1 MHVLRD
7 KALHCVLVRYPKR
20 PRAVCPGPHF
30 MSQTPTTTD
39 SGDYSNHA
47 GDGCPSVAALE
58 YELAFL
64 VRHLEAVRRKYDY
77 GLERAHYLLLLL
89 LAAQD
94 GQPVGGLAE
103 QINLDASTVTR
114 QIAAMQ
120 SCGLVDK
127 RPNPE
132 DRRGGF
138 VTITAQGRKA
148 LERTRQQRLR
158 RVGKVFSDWADDDRI
173 EFARLMARF
182 NRELS
187 RTLSG
192 DE

>member
-1 MHVLRD
+1 
-7 KALHCVLVRYPKR
+7 
-20 PRAVCPGPHF
+20 
-30 MSQTPTTTD
+30 MSQTSDNTD
-39 SGDYSNHA
+39 AGGDCLGVEH
-47 GDGCPSVAALE
+47 CPSVAALE

-89 LAAQD
+89 LNEGDSQS
-94 GQPVGGLAE
+94 VGGLAE
-103 QINLDASTVTR
+103 HINLDASTVTR

-120 SCGLVDK
+120 NAGLIDK
-127 RPNPE
+127 QPNPE

-138 VTITAQGRKA
+138 VTITARGREA

-158 RVGKVFSDWADDDRI
+158 RVGKSFRAWSDGDRA
-173 EFARLMARF
+173 EFARLMARL
-182 NRELS
+182 NQELAQG
-187 RTLSG
+187 LDG